1 VATEEALESVGY
13 AGVAALA
20 AQLSAGTLSSSE
32 LVDQLLLRIE
42 SIDPKLNAFV
52 DIRNAVRD
60 EAARADAAR
69 ADGDERPL
77 LGIPVA
83 VKNSIAVAGITSRYG
98 TRSAEV
104 PSARDC
110 ELVAAL
116 RTAGCLILGTTTM
129 PELALHPYGPARNP
143 WDTTRTAGGSS
154 SGSAAA
160 VAAGLIPAATASDG
174 GGSIRIPAASC
185 GLFGLK
191 PTPGL
196 LPEGPERTGWHG
208 LSALGFLTRGVAD
221 TALLLDAVCGTD
233 VYSAA
238 ARASLPNP
246 IRIAVSRRPAFP
258 VKLAPEC
265 DQALAD
271 TADRLRLLGH
281 TVSDAE
287 PSYGF
292 LSPAFVP
299 RYLRSARDSAV
310 RLVDPKLLSPA
321 AKVPARLGQF
331 VSLDAVAASRH
342 RGEQWSAMITE
353 EIFGSA
359 DVLLSPVMPSPADP
373 ASRFNA
379 GRPLR
384 AAWRSSQ
391 RTAYTTAWNVA
402 GFPAASVPA
411 GFTEA
416 GLPLAVQ
423 LVALPGRERT
433 LIALAAELQRS
444 ADWTE
449 RRPSV

>member
-1 VATEEALESVGY
+1 M
-13 AGVAALA
+13 
-20 AQLSAGTLSSSE
+20 
-32 LVDQLLLRIE
+32 R
-42 SIDPKLNAFV
+42 
-52 DIRNAVRD
+52 
-60 EAARADAAR
+60 
-69 ADGDERPL
+69 
-77 LGIPVA
+77 
-83 VKNSIAVAGITSRYG
+83 
-98 TRSAEV
+98 
-104 PSARDC
+104 
-110 ELVAAL
+110 
-116 RTAGCLILGTTTM
+116 
-129 PELALHPYGPARNP
+129 
-143 WDTTRTAGGSS
+143 
-154 SGSAAA
+154 
-160 VAAGLIPAATASDG
+160 
-174 GGSIRIPAASC
+174 
-185 GLFGLK
+185 
-191 PTPGL
+191 
-196 LPEGPERTGWHG
+196 
-208 LSALGFLTRGVAD
+208 
-221 TALLLDAVCGTD
+221 
-233 VYSAA
+233 
-238 ARASLPNP
+238 
-246 IRIAVSRRPAFP
+246 
-258 VKLAPEC
+258 LAPEC
-265 DQALAD
+265 DQALSD

-281 TVSDAE
+281 TVGEAE

-342 RGEQWSAMITE
+342 RGEQWSAIVTE
-353 EIFGSA
+353 EIFGCGRC
-359 DVLLSPVMPSPADP
+359 PACHRSCP
-373 ASRFNA
+373 RPLIRPSRFHA

-411 GFTEA
+411 GFTET